1 MLYSALLVV
10 SWTAIRCVWCRLA
23 CVLRSCPLEKCL
35 LPDVAWLSVGA
46 LASVLL
52 CACLS
57 TLARCAFHV
66 PILSVTSGPSCGSGS
81 GDASVLVGWLVQS
94 GVISWYGLYLYV
106 TPFELKSGY
115 ACASSECWMVVQ

>member
-1 MLYSALLVV
+1 MLYSALLVD

-35 LPDVAWLSVGA
+35 LPAVAWLVGWA
-46 LASVLL
+46 LACVLL
-52 CACLS
+52 FACLS

-94 GVISWYGLYLYV
+94 GVVSLYELYLYV
-106 TPFELKSGY
+106 IPFELNSG
-115 ACASSECWMVVQ
+115 